1 MNGLSKE
8 LVESLTEGV
17 RSPLPN
23 RSEILMQRWYGPIR
37 TSGRS

>member
-8 LVESLTEGV
+8 LVESL
-17 RSPLPN
+17 
-23 RSEILMQRWYGPIR
+23 SERTIASSQPKRVLMQRWYGPIR